1 MLSQALKDLN
11 IKCKNTADMIKHSQ
25 VIEYIGKQLQKFQ
38 KDLPDYEQIKK
49 FTLLPSAF
57 TIERNEITPSL
68 KLRRKVIYANY
79 SREIEAMY
87 R

>member
-1 MLSQALKDLN
+1 M
-11 IKCKNTADMIKHSQ
+11 
-25 VIEYIGKQLQKFQ
+25 
-38 KDLPDYEQIKK
+38 PDYEQIKK